1 MLAGVWPTRPWPLL
15 VRPGTL
21 KSLNSNRSRVLDAKT
36 VTHLNSARVS
46 FVNRRK
52 NGDSFAKVL
61 AARGSHCVGP
71 RSREWATTWATL
83 VRARGSLWW
92 AEPRR
97 ELGHVV
103 EYIFKFLV
111 KYKRLFN

>member
-1 MLAGVWPTRPWPLL
+1 MLAGVWAVRPRPLL
-15 VRPGTL
+15 IRPGIL
-21 KSLNSNRSRVLDAKT
+21 KNMNSNRSMVLDAKT

-52 NGDSFAKVL
+52 NGDSFAKAL

-71 RSREWATTWATL
+71 RSRERATTWATL

-97 ELGHVV
+97 ELGRAV
-103 EYIFKFLV
+103 EYVFKFPV